1 MAADR
6 RRARQEALVRVLD
19 AEALDGLVVTSHA
32 NIRYLTGFSGSA
44 AVVAVTRADV
54 LVVTD
59 FRYDE
64 QARAEAGEVARVEVD
79 STSVWDRFFQE
90 LATLGPLGT
99 LGYEAHALSVHDAER
114 FAQAGKAWR
123 WVPTTELVERLRA
136 AKDEGE
142 VAAIRGAAQLA
153 GEALRQT
160 LVQVRPGMTELAIAG
175 VLEGALRRL
184 GSEGHPFATIVASG
198 PRSALPHARSSRRAV
213 AAGEWL
219 LLDFGAQV
227 DGYCADIT
235 RTVVVGARAT
245 ERQRVLYGLVRE
257 AQQRA
262 RAGVRAGMTGRDA
275 DALARDPIAARG
287 FGEAFE
293 RRADGPVGARVTL
306 GAMNLDIIAQLVK
319 ILREAPELGAIEV
332 RRGLFGAWS
341 SVRVSKAGHTTNESG
356 QHVVLA
362 QAHAPAAAA
371 ARRALRQGRDSGRD
385 RPSRLHHRSDEDHE
399 RNRVRSRGRGAGGP
413 GGERA
418 ARRVRTAPLPG
429 GPPWLKHPKPDK
441 RRSTSRQP
449 SPRWCSAT
457 RRTCC
462 SRWVGRPPFG

>member
-1 MAADR
+1 MPPPSRTPVSRCATRCSRCACRSWRCISRTSSRGSRSGAARSSRTPPWGWWRASAPKAIGWDSRVWSGFSRPAMAADR

-19 AEALDGLVVTSHA
+19 ADALDGLLVTSHA

-262 RAGVRAGMTGRDA
+262 RAGVRAGMSGRDA

-287 FGEAFE
+287 FGEAFGHSLGHGLGLE
-293 RRADGPVGARVTL
+293 VHEAPRLSKTNPDPLPVGAVVTIEPGVYVAGDGGVRIEDDL
-306 GAMNLDIIAQLVK
+306 HLAPAG
-319 ILREAPELGAIEV
+319 PELLSD
-332 RRGLFGAWS
+332 GLTDLLEL
-341 SVRVSKAGHTTNESG
+341 V
-356 QHVVLA
+356 
-362 QAHAPAAAA
+362 
-371 ARRALRQGRDSGRD
+371 
-385 RPSRLHHRSDEDHE
+385 
-399 RNRVRSRGRGAGGP
+399 
-413 GGERA
+413 
-418 ARRVRTAPLPG
+418 
-429 GPPWLKHPKPDK
+429 
-441 RRSTSRQP
+441 
-449 SPRWCSAT
+449 
-457 RRTCC
+457 
-462 SRWVGRPPFG
+462 